1 MANGKKTIIAI
12 LLLAALAEGFFIV
25 NSPDF
30 APRFFLGV
38 PYNPFVIYFYLT
50 LLAAVGVFTLGGGK

>member
-12 LLLAALAEGFFIV
+12 LLIAALIEAFFIV

-30 APRFFLGV
+30 NPAYFLGV
-38 PYNPFVIYFYLT
+38 PYNPFVIYFFLT
-50 LLAAVGVFTLGGGK
+50 LLAALGVFLLA